1 MNIQLSN
8 NYIVVLHKYSKVWLF
23 QCLAAQ
29 AMHSPGSELIYK
41 QLNSWRQLQECKMC
55 TKCFSYITINAPHI
69 TRVKGLHQ
77 KTKNVQGMQRL
88 QVASAY
94 RN

>member
-1 MNIQLSN
+1 MLS
-8 NYIVVLHKYSKVWLF
+8 
-23 QCLAAQ
+23 
-29 AMHSPGSELIYK
+29 MHSTTQNLNKFTSGYK
-41 QLNSWRQLQECKMC
+41 IPARDNQRNAKCVASVFAREQLMHH
-55 TKCFSYITINAPHI
+55 TY

-88 QVASAY
+88 QVALAY